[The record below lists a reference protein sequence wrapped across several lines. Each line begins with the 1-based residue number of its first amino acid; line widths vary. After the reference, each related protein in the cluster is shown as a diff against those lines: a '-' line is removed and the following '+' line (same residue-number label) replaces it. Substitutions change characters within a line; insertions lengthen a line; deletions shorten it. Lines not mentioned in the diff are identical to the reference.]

1 MVFMNFNVNVPGW
14 GTDMGITWGMNE
26 PEPNQFNTTDYG
38 GIGPFSGGLFSW
50 ETTAESIVD
59 VLDPYYGEGGMLEP
73 VTVIVDEDRTI
84 KDEYIDPLIDE
95 YGEQYLAAIETP
107 LLVAGL
113 IALAVIV
120 K

>member
-1 MVFMNFNVNVPGW
+1 MNFNVIVPGW
-14 GTDMGITWGMNE
+14 GTDMGVTWGMNE
-26 PEPNQFNTTDYG
+26 PEPYQG
-38 GIGPFSGGLFSW
+38 GGGGEIYSMNLFSW
-50 ETTAESIVD
+50 ETFAESTVD

-73 VTVIVDEDRTI
+73 ITVIVDEDRTI

-107 LLVAGL
+107 IIVAGL
-113 IALAVIV
+113 IALAVLV

>member
-1 MVFMNFNVNVPGW
+1 MNFNVIVPGW

-26 PEPNQFNTTDYG
+26 PEPYQG
-38 GIGPFSGGLFSW
+38 GGGGEMYSW
-50 ETTAESIVD
+50 DLWSTETFAESVVD

-84 KDEYIDPLIDE
+84 KDEYIDPLLEE
-95 YGEQYLAAIETP
+95 YGESLETSII
-107 LLVAGL
+107 VAGL
-113 IALAVIV
+113 IALAVLV